1 MVRLL
6 WMFHL
11 RKHLLS
17 VSLHSIRAILML
29 LYRTRHLVRPLFGC
43 CLLPQ
48 IHLPKWQSDML
59 TSLLLLSLAAIAGV
73 AGLWGA

>member
-1 MVRLL
+1 
-6 WMFHL
+6 
-11 RKHLLS
+11 
-17 VSLHSIRAILML
+17 ML